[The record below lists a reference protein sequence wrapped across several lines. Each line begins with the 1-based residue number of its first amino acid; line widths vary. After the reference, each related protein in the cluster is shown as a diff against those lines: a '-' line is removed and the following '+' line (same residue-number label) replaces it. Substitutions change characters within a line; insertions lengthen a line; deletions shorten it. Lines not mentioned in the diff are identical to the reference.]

1 MPLLLIWL
9 GKRRLFW
16 AVVAWVLI
24 MSWLFISVFLR
35 GRPTIFPGIYG
46 AHIYNAG
53 FFLAGM
59 IISLHSPL
67 PMFKRASWPFVLLI
81 TSLAMIGAQYLAFY
95 NINVALGVSPIFV
108 LPAVCMLIAK
118 ADDSY
123 QSPLPGTFSQLCTV
137 TLSPLSWLERIGI
150 MSYSVYLLHK
160 PIGYILLQKFD
171 PINSAAQIPKYAIEL
186 ILISIPIL
194 LVCSIFYL
202 RVENKFRR
210 RSFRVAADT

>member
-1 MPLLLIWL
+1 MTLL
-9 GKRRLFW
+9 
-16 AVVAWVLI
+16 ATSVV
-24 MSWLFISVFLR
+24 FR
-35 GRPTIFPGIYG
+35 GRPAIFPDIYG

-67 PMFKRASWPFVLLI
+67 TMFKRASWPFVVLI
-81 TSLAMIGAQYLAFY
+81 TALAMIGAQYLAFY
-95 NINVALGVSPIFV
+95 NINIALGVSPMFV

-123 QSPLPGTFSQLCTV
+123 QTPLPGTFSQLCAITPSFL
-137 TLSPLSWLERIGI
+137 TWLERIGI

-160 PIGYILLQKFD
+160 PIGYILLQKFE

-202 RVENKFRR
+202 RVENRFRKQ
-210 RSFRVAADT
+210 RSRKTSIN